1 MATCASAPFDHAKAD
16 VILRSSDDVEFRV
29 FKLFLSLASPFFET
43 MFDLPQDL
51 DGDSDQETKDGLA
64 VIVVSED
71 SKTLDSFLRFCYP
84 STLAEDP
91 SLETLTDVVSVISA
105 AKKYSLELIEKK
117 VCQALVNP
125 KILETQSLGS
135 FAIARSARLK
145 NETVITARHTLR
157 QPLIPARFT
166 EIELITASDLLS
178 LLTYHK
184 DCSAA
189 VQAAIKDLNWMK
201 VHYVNQNG
209 CTWIN
214 GITTYNYNHYA
225 VNCACGRGT
234 DAKFFPWNVAPAAWW
249 ATFMQETFELLV
261 DKPSG
266 ETVKTEVEKTI
277 QKVRASN
284 CTNCSTQVNANMT
297 EFGNL
302 FARTVD
308 EAVATVRTLF

>member
-145 NETVITARHTLR
+145 NETVITAKHTLR

-184 DCSAA
+184 NCSLA
-189 VQAAIKDLNWMK
+189 VQVALKDWNWMK

-209 CTWIN
+209 CAWIN
-214 GITTYNYNHYA
+214 GTTYDYNYGNR
-225 VNCACGRGT
+225 NCACVRGT
-234 DAKFFPWNVAPAAWW
+234 DNKFFPWGVAPVGWW
-249 ATFMQETFELLV
+249 VTYMQETFELLV
-261 DKPSG
+261 DRPSG
-266 ETVKTEVEKTI
+266 ETVKTGVEKTI
-277 QKVRASN
+277 QKVRTSN
-284 CTNCSTQVNANMT
+284 CANCVNQVKNMT
-297 EFGNL
+297 EFSDL
-302 FARTVD
+302 FARIVD
-308 EAVATVRTLF
+308 EAVAPVRTLF